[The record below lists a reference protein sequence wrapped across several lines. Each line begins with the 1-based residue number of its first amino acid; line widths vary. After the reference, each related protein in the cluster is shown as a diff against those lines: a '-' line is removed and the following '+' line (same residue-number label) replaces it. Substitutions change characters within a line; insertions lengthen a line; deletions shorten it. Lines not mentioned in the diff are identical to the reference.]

1 MNVHQCYLMIRGLI
15 YRFAICA
22 CSAMTNRRAYGLTD
36 ELQISAPWKRNVMN
50 RPSVL
55 LAVLSASGG
64 HPFQPVQIQKAM
76 FLVSQNLPGLVTA
89 GPKYSF
95 APYDYGP
102 FDSTVY
108 NDARVL
114 QAAGLARI
122 ADASNGRWSTYS
134 ATDHGLE
141 RGTKLLDRM
150 TKGQRKYILDVA
162 AWVRKLSFSAL
173 VKSIYDAYPKMRE
186 NSIFE
191 G

>member
-1 MNVHQCYLMIRGLI
+1 M
-15 YRFAICA
+15 
-22 CSAMTNRRAYGLTD
+22 
-36 ELQISAPWKRNVMN
+36 KRSN
-50 RPSVL
+50 VL

-64 HPFQPVQIQKAM
+64 QPFQPVQIQKAM
-76 FLVSQNLPGLVTA
+76 FLVCENLPGLVTE
-89 GPKYSF
+89 GPNYNF

-141 RGTKLLDRM
+141 RATEILGGM

-173 VKSIYDAYPKMRE
+173 VKSIYDAYPQMRE
-186 NSIFE
+186 RSIFE